1 MLGQMAYSFFS
12 KKHDILVLNDRYTI
26 SSRYELLDKIHA
38 AGEAVIINCVGKVK
52 QKSSDS
58 GDLSMVNSLLPLDI
72 SNSMN
77 DNQILIHPSTDC
89 VFDGKLKR
97 DYSYSVDELPN
108 ARDDYGWSKRLG
120 EVALLGKKNA
130 YIIRVSII
138 GPDLK
143 NTFPKGLLGWF
154 LSNQNGAIINGY
166 QNHFWNGVTTLEWCK
181 TVESIIKNDIKRDL
195 TGKIIQLGTNEI
207 YSKLELLE
215 LFQKIYNTSFKINK
229 FSDSVSIN
237 RTMKPTY
244 SCPSLE
250 SQLIELKNYL

>member
-1 MLGQMAYSFFS
+1 MLGQMAHIFFS
-12 KKHDILVLNDRYTI
+12 KKYETLVFNDRYTF

-38 AGEAVIINCVGKVK
+38 AGDAIIINCVGKVK

-72 SNSMN
+72 SNSLN

-89 VFDGKLKR
+89 VFDGKIKKE
-97 DYSYSVDELPN
+97 YSYSIDDLPN

-138 GPDLK
+138 GPDSK
-143 NTFPKGLLGWF
+143 STVPKGLLGWF
-154 LSNQNGAIINGY
+154 LSNQNNAVINGY
-166 QNHFWNGVTTLEWCK
+166 QNHFWNGITTLEWCK
-181 TVESIIKNDIKRDL
+181 TVDSIIHNDLKREL
-195 TGKIIQLGTNEI
+195 TGKIIQLGTNVT

-215 LFQKIYNTSFKINK
+215 LFQKIYKTSYQINK
-229 FSDSVSIN
+229 FIDSVSIN
-237 RTMKPTY
+237 RTLKPTI

-250 SQLIELKNYL
+250 SQLIELKDYL